1 MANIILRG
9 NTWHARLAIPARLRH
24 VFNKREF
31 TQSLKTSSKPVAAK
45 QVIEIVANWR
55 LEIAAAS
62 GNGAAIDIL
71 ASELKQRIA
80 EEKSRGKYAS
90 EELGMT
96 ASDAYADHYAESLPE
111 HDQQRFYDVLT
122 GRKSL
127 PFNFKII
134 VWADQVYSNNKT
146 ANAAVAS
153 IERFSLHTPL
163 LDDVTRSN
171 IKRWLSRETRAK
183 ATVEKDLSFLRSYW
197 LHLEDIGAVSEDNQP
212 FLNIKLPDTIK
223 NPKKK
228 REPFTNADLNTL
240 FDGIV
245 NDKTVMLASLISL
258 HTGAR
263 IAEVM
268 ALKISD
274 VIIVDG
280 IECLHIDGTKS
291 HAAIRDVPIH
301 PSISLVIQDLIADGN
316 DRWLIPNTGN
326 KQSSKSRENAVG
338 KRFGRLKTKMG
349 FPSTIES
356 FDEP

>member
-223 NPKKK
+223 KSKEKTRAIYK
-228 REPFTNADLNTL
+228 R
-240 FDGIV
+240 
-245 NDKTVMLASLISL
+245 
-258 HTGAR
+258 
-263 IAEVM
+263 
-268 ALKISD
+268 
-274 VIIVDG
+274 
-280 IECLHIDGTKS
+280 
-291 HAAIRDVPIH
+291 
-301 PSISLVIQDLIADGN
+301 
-316 DRWLIPNTGN
+316 
-326 KQSSKSRENAVG
+326 
-338 KRFGRLKTKMG
+338 
-349 FPSTIES
+349 
-356 FDEP
+356 